1 MESDPRT
8 ATRRGA
14 VPGLAAAL
22 LFGLSTPVAK
32 LLLPGA
38 GPFLLA
44 GLLYLGSGI
53 ALSLL
58 APLRRAGREA
68 PLRRGDL
75 GPLLGLIV
83 AGGLAGP
90 VLFLVGLARIP
101 ASSAALLLNLEAPFT
116 ILVAVTLFG
125 ESLTIREAVG
135 AGAIVLGGAVLS
147 AGPDRLSGGVPGAVA
162 VAAACL
168 CWSVDNNLAAR
179 LSLRD
184 PVAVVRAKSLA
195 AGAVNVG
202 LGLLVGERLPG
213 PAALAGALLTGALGY
228 GLSIVLHLR
237 ATRALGAAR
246 QGALFAAAPFAGA
259 LAAVVLL
266 SDRPG
271 LREAI
276 AAAAMAG
283 GVLAVVRARHGHVH
297 AHDPLAHDHAHV
309 HDAHHQHPHPPG
321 TPEPHAHPHVH
332 APLVHEHPHVSD
344 AHHRHGHGG

>member
-1 MESDPRT
+1 VT
-8 ATRRGA
+8 GRRGA
-14 VPGLAAAL
+14 AAGLAAAL

-53 ALSLL
+53 ALSAL
-58 APLRRAGREA
+58 APLRGAGREA

-75 GPLLGLIV
+75 GLLAGLTL
-83 AGGLAGP
+83 AGGVAGP
-90 VLFLVGLARIP
+90 VLLMIGLARVP

-116 ILVAVTLFG
+116 IAVAVTLFG
-125 ESLTIREAVG
+125 ESLTRREA
-135 AGAIVLGGAVLS
+135 AGAAVIVLGGAVLS
-147 AGPDRLSGGVPGAVA
+147 AAPGELSGGPAGALA

-168 CWSVDNNLAAR
+168 CWAVDNNLAAR

-195 AGAVNVG
+195 AGAVNVAIG
-202 LGLLVGERLPG
+202 LAAGERIPPLAP
-213 PAALAGALLTGALGY
+213 LAGALLTGALGY

-237 ATRALGAAR
+237 ATRTLGAAR

-259 LAAVVLL
+259 LASIALL
-266 SDRPG
+266 AERPG
-271 LREAI
+271 WREAA

-283 GVLAVVRARHGHVH
+283 GILAMVRARHGHLH
-297 AHDPLAHDHAHV
+297 AHAPVSHDHAHV
-309 HDAHHQHPHPPG
+309 HDEHHRHPHPPG
-321 TPEPHAHPHVH
+321 TAEPHAHPHLH

-344 AHHRHGHGG
+344 AHHRHGHRDRGS